1 MKRKSLPIG
10 RNFSCR
16 WGGFDLCGDHLLAFE
31 TEAVSSLPL

>member
-10 RNFSCR
+10 RNSSAD
-16 WGGFDLCGDHLLAFE
+16 GGALLAFE